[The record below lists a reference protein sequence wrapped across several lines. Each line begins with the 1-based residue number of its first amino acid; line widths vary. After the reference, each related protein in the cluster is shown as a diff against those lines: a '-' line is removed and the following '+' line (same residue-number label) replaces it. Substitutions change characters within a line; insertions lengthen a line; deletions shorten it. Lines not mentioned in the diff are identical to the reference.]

1 MKKQIILTI
10 IALLAVSTTA
20 LGQNNAF
27 VSSAKSVVLQNA
39 SNSTSI
45 EIKLDGKF
53 VMVDFKGT
61 SVKSY
66 GLTTIWLDSSKKLW
80 PLFSGGA
87 SGNGIALINKEQSI
101 SIDYNNSTRKLT
113 FSYGNERY
121 DFDVDISRAVFYND
135 NKSKYLSEADKK
147 KAFDYLKLF
156 FKRAD

>member
-39 SNSTSI
+39 SNSTSV
-45 EIKLDGKF
+45 EIKIGGD
-53 VMVDFKGT
+53 MVTVYFKGDP
-61 SVKSY
+61 VKSY
-66 GLTTIWLDSSKKLW
+66 GLTEAWLDSSKKLW
-80 PLFSGGA
+80 PLFTKGP
-87 SGNGIALINKEQSI
+87 NGDGISVLNEEQSI
-101 SIDYNNSTRKLT
+101 GITYSESTNELT
-113 FSYGNERY
+113 FFYANEKY

-156 FKRAD
+156 FKRAE